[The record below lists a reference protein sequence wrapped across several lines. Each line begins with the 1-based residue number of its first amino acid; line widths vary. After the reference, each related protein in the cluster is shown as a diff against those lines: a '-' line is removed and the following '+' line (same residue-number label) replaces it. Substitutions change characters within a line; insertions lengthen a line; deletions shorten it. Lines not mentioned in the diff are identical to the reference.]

1 MKCPKCGSENVLV
14 QSVQTGSVSSGK
26 IGVQESKKQK
36 GACIGAAVVGFLIFY
51 GFFALVGGQNFFLVG
66 KEVQRDVSK
75 KGPLTK
81 PELHARIA
89 VTHGKFNIV
98 TNYQGSEKL
107 P

>member
-1 MKCPKCGSENVLV
+1 MYLLVKSEYRSL
-14 QSVQTGSVSSGK
+14 K
-26 IGVQESKKQK
+26 SKK